1 MSTENSTAASV
12 FESADRVSLRLI
24 EQVADVESRDSRDL
38 PPLGQAIDLEA
49 LDTLIESGSSTL
61 TVTFTVHG
69 YDVIVTGNGS
79 VVLDSA
85 PDRDVSIE

>member
-1 MSTENSTAASV
+1 MEN
-12 FESADRVSLRLI
+12 
-24 EQVADVESRDSRDL
+24 RDSRDL

-69 YDVIVTGNGS
+69 YDVTVTGNGS

-85 PDRDVSIE
+85 PDRDISIE

>member
-1 MSTENSTAASV
+1 MSTENKTAASV

-24 EQVADVESRDSRDL
+24 EQIADVEHRDPRDL

-85 PDRDVSIE
+85 PARGVSSE

>member
-1 MSTENSTAASV
+1 MSTEKRTAASV

-24 EQVADVESRDSRDL
+24 EQVADVEHRDSRDL

-61 TVTFTVHG
+61 TVTFTVDG
-69 YDVIVTGNGS
+69 YDVIVTGNRS

-85 PDRDVSIE
+85 PERDVSIE

>member
-1 MSTENSTAASV
+1 MSTENSATTSV

-24 EQVADVESRDSRDL
+24 EQIADVENRDSRDL

>member
-1 MSTENSTAASV
+1 MSIENRTAANV
-12 FESADRVSLRLI
+12 FDSADRVSLRLI
-24 EQVADVESRDSRDL
+24 EQIADVEHCDPRDL

-69 YDVIVTGNGS
+69 YEVIVTGNGS

-85 PDRDVSIE
+85 PDRDVSNA

>member
-1 MSTENSTAASV
+1 MSTENSTTASV

-24 EQVADVESRDSRDL
+24 EQVADVENRDSRDL
-38 PPLGQAIDLEA
+38 PPLGQTIDLEA

>member
-1 MSTENSTAASV
+1 MSTENRTTASV

-24 EQVADVESRDSRDL
+24 EQVADVENRDSRDL

>member
-1 MSTENSTAASV
+1 MSTRKRTAECV
-12 FESADRVSLRLI
+12 FDSADQVSLRLI
-24 EQVADVESRDSRDL
+24 EQIADVENRDPRDL

-79 VVLDSA
+79 VVLDSTPA
-85 PDRDVSIE
+85 RDVSSE

>member
-1 MSTENSTAASV
+1 MSTGKRTAVSV
-12 FESADRVSLRLI
+12 FDRADQVSLRLI
-24 EQVADVESRDSRDL
+24 EQIADVENRDPRDL

-85 PDRDVSIE
+85 PDRDVSSE

>member
-1 MSTENSTAASV
+1 MSTENRAAASV

-24 EQVADVESRDSRDL
+24 EQVADVENRDSRDL
-38 PPLGQAIDLEA
+38 PPLGQTIDLEA
-49 LDTLIESGSSTL
+49 LDTLIESGNSTL
-61 TVTFTVHG
+61 TVTFTVQG